1 MKFISWNVN
10 GLRACMQKG
19 FLDFFQEIDADIFC
33 LQETKL
39 QEGQIDLNLP
49 GYHQYWNYAEK
60 KGYSGTAIF
69 TKEEPLQVTYGIGV
83 EEHDHEGR
91 VITAEYPEFYFVTVY
106 VPNAQQELKRLDYRI
121 KIAES
126 VDKSIFQYFGK
137 TASLFVRKTGIPTIG
152 LRIFQINL
160 LMCHI
165 QISRIDHRLF
175 LFQFFQIS
183 QKIRLPLHPVIQ
195 SL

>member
-1 MKFISWNVN
+1 MVRSRNFRVDLRICQSVLQALRYHEIVN
-10 GLRACMQKG
+10 SPSGIFRPRLESVRPPG
-19 FLDFFQEIDADIFC
+19 ID
-33 LQETKL
+33 
-39 QEGQIDLNLP
+39 
-49 GYHQYWNYAEK
+49 
-60 KGYSGTAIF
+60 SG
-69 TKEEPLQVTYGIGV
+69 PL
-83 EEHDHEGR
+83 
-91 VITAEYPEFYFVTVY
+91 
-106 VPNAQQELKRLDYRI
+106 RI

-195 SL
+195 SLPAGHSVHRLSQNRIPGTLP